1 MTSVI
6 DPFLCYNCLMV
17 RISSEK
23 QLGFLAKLVYVA
35 FRIQEP
41 FTRIKQVNNPE
52 LKPCIYA
59 MWHAHQCCIHGLKD
73 KENLNVLIS
82 RSIDG
87 EIIARTVEKWGF
99 KTVRGSKG
107 KKGSVEATMQLI
119 DKLKHDECVAMM
131 VDGPKGPAFVVKEGV
146 IKIAKLAQAPIVP
159 VYWYSE
165 DRSFLKLPSWDGF
178 RYPFFYTRLLNLY
191 GDPIY
196 VGADN
201 TDEQDEAV
209 RVKLQNSLDELAKK
223 APEVFKEVHKFRLWK
238 KKV

>member
-1 MTSVI
+1 
-6 DPFLCYNCLMV
+6 MV

-41 FTRIKQVNNPE
+41 FTRIKEVANPG

-59 MWHAHQCCIHGLKD
+59 MWHAHQCCIHGIED
-73 KENLNVLIS
+73 KKNLNVLIS
-82 RSIDG
+82 RSVDG

-119 DKLKHDECVAMM
+119 DKLKHNECVAMM
-131 VDGPKGPAFVVKEGV
+131 VDGPKGPAYEAKIGVVKV
-146 IKIAKLAQAPIVP
+146 AKMSQAPIVP
-159 VYWYSE
+159 IYWYSP
-165 DRSFLKLPSWDGF
+165 DKSFLKLPSWDNF

-191 GDPIY
+191 GEPIY
-196 VGADN
+196 VSADN
-201 TDEQDEAV
+201 TDEQDEEV
-209 RVKLQNSLDELAKK
+209 RVKLQKSLEELAKK
-223 APEVFKEVHKFRLWK
+223 APEIFEEVHKFRLWK